1 MRPVNRR
8 RRGLVV
14 DTQSQSTNAG
24 DLVFA
29 ELIVPKKTAYVGE
42 IVPVQIRM
50 GFDAR
55 VHPRLT
61 EPPDITGQGFTSQ
74 KLQQSS
80 QNLETINGRPFEVV
94 TFKTAIAAA
103 RAGKFEI
110 GPVKAKAQ
118 VVVPRR
124 RNAPRSRS
132 PFDLFDLDDPFSD
145 PFFSNP
151 FAQFGERRDIQIS
164 SDPVALEVKP
174 LPPNAPPSFSGAIGS
189 FTMATDAKPKSVQ
202 VGDPITV
209 TTTIS
214 GRGNFDRV
222 NAPLLEDDRGWHKYP
237 PSSKFKQ
244 DDEVGISGTKTFETV
259 VSPNENKQSLP
270 VLAFSYFDP
279 AKEQYVT
286 LHSESMA
293 ITVQGGAA
301 APAVAAQPP
310 SSSPATATRG
320 RAPVPNSTKPQD
332 ILYQLTEPSRT
343 VESFEPL
350 YTRRGFWA
358 AQSLPLAAL
367 LVFAGWK
374 IRRARLDD
382 REARRIGAL
391 QHEAAELMH
400 KLRRDDASPRE
411 YYAEAS
417 RVVRLKAALAS
428 RNRGV
433 DPNAVDA
440 ETAAETFKLDTDSRD
455 RLRRLFEQNDE
466 WQYSGTHNGPGSISP
481 ENRRDVL
488 ELIENLKHETF
499 HVIPSEAKRVEEF
512 VNGRSVMSRDPC
524 PLGDDSKLW
533 FFSARWDR
541 YVRFRQPD
549 AEFTKANQEY
559 AQGNFKE
566 AIASYE
572 ALVRADQ
579 WNANLFYDL
588 GNAYFRTRDFGRAI
602 LNYERALALDQHHP
616 EATANLQI
624 ARDESRALEL
634 QPTRLERYLQ
644 FASINQ
650 YSIAAAV
657 AFWLGIFGIVAL
669 IFARRRSAAL
679 MSLSILCLLVCAVAV
694 WAIHTLDNGS
704 KGRALA
710 IVTGNDVQ
718 ARLATADTA
727 NSVLALPAGSE
738 IKILSTRGDWMYA
751 ALPNDLRGWIQTKNA
766 EQVRL

>member
-1 MRPVNRR
+1 MFQRISIAFLVAAACIDFAFADAPSVTAVLSNSEATVGETVELQIKVTGPGDARPPEEISIDGLEIHSTGTSRQFEIHNFSTSSSVTYNYTILPLRAGR
-8 RRGLVV
+8 FTIPPQTVRAGGKILRTPELALNVADAPGRPPPTTTRPGRG
-14 DTQSQSTNAG
+14 TQSTQGQSTNAG

-61 EPPDITGQGFTSQ
+61 EPPDITGQGFTAQ

-94 TFKTAIAAA
+94 TFKTAIAAV

-110 GPVKAKAQ
+110 GPLKAKAQ

-164 SDPVALEVKP
+164 SDPVPLEVKP

-244 DDEVGISGTKTFETV
+244 DDEVGISGTKTFEMV

-286 LHSESMA
+286 LHSEPMA
-293 ITVQGGAA
+293 ITVQGGGTP
-301 APAVAAQPP
+301 PAVAAQPP
-310 SSSPATATRG
+310 ASSLATAARG
-320 RAPVPNSTKPQD
+320 RPAAPNSTKPQD

-343 VESFEPL
+343 VASFDPL
-350 YTRRGFWA
+350 YTRRGFWV
-358 AQSLPLAAL
+358 AQSLPLAVL

-428 RNRGV
+428 GNRGI
-433 DPNAVDA
+433 DPNIVDA

-466 WQYSGTHNGPGSISP
+466 WQYSGTHNGPGRISQ

-488 ELIENLKHETF
+488 ELIENLK
-499 HVIPSEAKRVEEF
+499 
-512 VNGRSVMSRDPC
+512 
-524 PLGDDSKLW
+524 
-533 FFSARWDR
+533 
-541 YVRFRQPD
+541 
-549 AEFTKANQEY
+549 
-559 AQGNFKE
+559 
-566 AIASYE
+566 
-572 ALVRADQ
+572 
-579 WNANLFYDL
+579 
-588 GNAYFRTRDFGRAI
+588 
-602 LNYERALALDQHHP
+602 
-616 EATANLQI
+616 
-624 ARDESRALEL
+624 
-634 QPTRLERYLQ
+634 
-644 FASINQ
+644 
-650 YSIAAAV
+650 
-657 AFWLGIFGIVAL
+657 
-669 IFARRRSAAL
+669 
-679 MSLSILCLLVCAVAV
+679 
-694 WAIHTLDNGS
+694 
-704 KGRALA
+704 
-710 IVTGNDVQ
+710 
-718 ARLATADTA
+718 
-727 NSVLALPAGSE
+727 
-738 IKILSTRGDWMYA
+738 
-751 ALPNDLRGWIQTKNA
+751 
-766 EQVRL
+766 

>member
-1 MRPVNRR
+1 MFQRILIAASVLMACMQSAFADSPSVTAVLSNSEATVGETVQLQIKVAGPGDARPPEEISID
-8 RRGLVV
+8 GLEIHSTGTSRQFEIHNFSTNSSVTYNYTILPLRAGRFTIPPQTV
-14 DTQSQSTNAG
+14 HAGGKILRTPELALNVADAPGQQPQAKTRPGRSTQSQSSNAG

-259 VSPNENKQSLP
+259 ISPNENKQNLP

-310 SSSPATATRG
+310 SSSPPTATRG

-332 ILYQLTEPSRT
+332 ILYQLTEPSRR

-350 YTRRGFWA
+350 YTRRGFWV
-358 AQSLPLAAL
+358 AQSIPLTAL

-400 KLRRDDASPRE
+400 KLRRDDVSPQE

-428 RNRGV
+428 RNRSV

-440 ETAAETFKLDTDSRD
+440 ETAAEMFKLDTDSRD

-488 ELIENLKHETF
+488 ELIEHLK
-499 HVIPSEAKRVEEF
+499 A
-512 VNGRSVMSRDPC
+512 
-524 PLGDDSKLW
+524 
-533 FFSARWDR
+533 
-541 YVRFRQPD
+541 
-549 AEFTKANQEY
+549 
-559 AQGNFKE
+559 
-566 AIASYE
+566 
-572 ALVRADQ
+572 
-579 WNANLFYDL
+579 
-588 GNAYFRTRDFGRAI
+588 
-602 LNYERALALDQHHP
+602 
-616 EATANLQI
+616 
-624 ARDESRALEL
+624 
-634 QPTRLERYLQ
+634 
-644 FASINQ
+644 
-650 YSIAAAV
+650 
-657 AFWLGIFGIVAL
+657 
-669 IFARRRSAAL
+669 
-679 MSLSILCLLVCAVAV
+679 
-694 WAIHTLDNGS
+694 
-704 KGRALA
+704 
-710 IVTGNDVQ
+710 
-718 ARLATADTA
+718 
-727 NSVLALPAGSE
+727 
-738 IKILSTRGDWMYA
+738 
-751 ALPNDLRGWIQTKNA
+751 
-766 EQVRL
+766 

>member
-1 MRPVNRR
+1 MEIPMRSRILLVALASIAVPQFAYADSPSVTAVLSNSEATVGETVELQIKVTGPGDARPPEEISIDGLEIHSTGTSRQFEIHNFSTSSSVTYNYTILPLRAGRFTIPTQTVRAGGKILRTPELALNVADAPNRPPPATR
-8 RRGLVV
+8 PGRSAQG
-14 DTQSQSTNAG
+14 TQSQSTNAG

-61 EPPDITGQGFTSQ
+61 EPPDITGQGFTAQ

-244 DDEVGISGTKTFETV
+244 DDEVGISGTKTFEMV

-270 VLAFSYFDP
+270 LLAFSYFDP

-286 LHSESMA
+286 LHSEPTA

-310 SSSPATATRG
+310 SSSPATAARG
-320 RAPVPNSTKPQD
+320 RPPVSDSTKPQD
-332 ILYQLTEPSRT
+332 ILYQLTEPSRK
-343 VESFEPL
+343 VESFAPL
-350 YTRRGFWA
+350 YTHRGFWA
-358 AQSLPLAAL
+358 SQSLPLAAL

-428 RNRGV
+428 RNRAV

-466 WQYSGTHNGPGSISP
+466 WQYSGTHNGPGRISP

-488 ELIENLKHETF
+488 ELIEHLK
-499 HVIPSEAKRVEEF
+499 
-512 VNGRSVMSRDPC
+512 
-524 PLGDDSKLW
+524 
-533 FFSARWDR
+533 
-541 YVRFRQPD
+541 
-549 AEFTKANQEY
+549 
-559 AQGNFKE
+559 
-566 AIASYE
+566 
-572 ALVRADQ
+572 
-579 WNANLFYDL
+579 
-588 GNAYFRTRDFGRAI
+588 
-602 LNYERALALDQHHP
+602 
-616 EATANLQI
+616 
-624 ARDESRALEL
+624 
-634 QPTRLERYLQ
+634 
-644 FASINQ
+644 
-650 YSIAAAV
+650 
-657 AFWLGIFGIVAL
+657 
-669 IFARRRSAAL
+669 
-679 MSLSILCLLVCAVAV
+679 
-694 WAIHTLDNGS
+694 
-704 KGRALA
+704 
-710 IVTGNDVQ
+710 
-718 ARLATADTA
+718 
-727 NSVLALPAGSE
+727 
-738 IKILSTRGDWMYA
+738 
-751 ALPNDLRGWIQTKNA
+751 
-766 EQVRL
+766 

>member
-1 MRPVNRR
+1 MVD
-8 RRGLVV
+8 RGLMHCRILLALYAVIGIAQV
-14 DTQSQSTNAG
+14 ARADSPSVTAVLSNSEATVGETVELQIKVTGPGDARPPEEISIDGLEIHSTGTSRQFEIHNFSTSSSVTYNYTILPLRAGRFTIPPQTVHAGGKILRTPELALNVADAPGRPPPTTRPGRSTQNQSTGAG

-29 ELIVPKKTAYVGE
+29 ELIVPNKTAYVGE

-151 FAQFGERRDIQIS
+151 FAGFGERRDIQIS

-244 DDEVGISGTKTFETV
+244 DDEVGISGTKSFEMV
-259 VSPNENKQSLP
+259 VSPNENKQNLP

-279 AKEQYVT
+279 AKERYVT
-286 LHSESMA
+286 LHSEPMA

-310 SSSPATATRG
+310 ASSPATAARG
-320 RAPVPNSTKPQD
+320 RPPIPNSTKPQD

-343 VESFEPL
+343 VASFEPL

-358 AQSLPLAAL
+358 AQSLPIAAL

-400 KLRRDDASPRE
+400 NLRRDDASPRE

-428 RNRGV
+428 RNRAV

-440 ETAAETFKLDTDSRD
+440 ETAAETFKLDTDSRN

-466 WQYSGTHNGPGSISP
+466 WQYSGTHNGPGRISP

-488 ELIENLKHETF
+488 ELIENLK
-499 HVIPSEAKRVEEF
+499 
-512 VNGRSVMSRDPC
+512 
-524 PLGDDSKLW
+524 
-533 FFSARWDR
+533 
-541 YVRFRQPD
+541 
-549 AEFTKANQEY
+549 
-559 AQGNFKE
+559 
-566 AIASYE
+566 
-572 ALVRADQ
+572 
-579 WNANLFYDL
+579 
-588 GNAYFRTRDFGRAI
+588 
-602 LNYERALALDQHHP
+602 
-616 EATANLQI
+616 
-624 ARDESRALEL
+624 
-634 QPTRLERYLQ
+634 
-644 FASINQ
+644 
-650 YSIAAAV
+650 
-657 AFWLGIFGIVAL
+657 
-669 IFARRRSAAL
+669 
-679 MSLSILCLLVCAVAV
+679 
-694 WAIHTLDNGS
+694 
-704 KGRALA
+704 
-710 IVTGNDVQ
+710 
-718 ARLATADTA
+718 
-727 NSVLALPAGSE
+727 
-738 IKILSTRGDWMYA
+738 
-751 ALPNDLRGWIQTKNA
+751 
-766 EQVRL
+766 